1 MEYQNNLN
9 CAEKNYIPKLIHY
22 TWFSGE
28 DFPEDIK
35 ACMDTWKKVLP
46 NYEFMLWDA
55 KKLAEINNTFANEA
69 VRVRKWAFASDFVRM
84 YAVYTYGGIYIDTD
98 IEMYKSFDP
107 FLKHRMFIGREGNE
121 RWDGSGS
128 AKKYFSTFSLLTSHC
143 FGAEPGHPYLKECLD
158 YYNKRHFIRT
168 ENLKYPEDMRYDM
181 MILPIIQ
188 SRVAERWGY
197 DGTREHDHI
206 QKLSE
211 GLVIYPHDYFD
222 MPKYSSMKNV
232 VCIHRQ
238 FGGWR
243 PGSKGNFV
251 PYERTHEMNF
261 SIRRLLTSLLVFIN
275 KTLHLFK
282 LEVKLIPY

>member
-1 MEYQNNLN
+1 M
-9 CAEKNYIPKLIHY
+9 IPKIIHY

-28 DFPEDIK
+28 DFPEEVK

-46 NYEFMLWDA
+46 DYEFILWDA
-55 KKLAEINNTFANEA
+55 KKLSEINNTFANEA
-69 VRVRKWAFASDFVRM
+69 VSVRKWAFASDFVRM
-84 YAVYTYGGIYIDTD
+84 YAVYNHGGIYIDTD

-121 RWDGSGS
+121 RWYGPCSS
-128 AKKYFSTFSLLTSHC
+128 KKFVSTFSLLTSHC

-158 YYNKRHFIRT
+158 YFTKRHFIRT
-168 ENLKYPEDMRYDM
+168 DNEDYPEELRYDM

-188 SRVAERWGY
+188 ARVAERWGY

-206 QKLSE
+206 QELKE

-222 MPKYSSMKNV
+222 MPNYSGMKNV

-243 PGSKGNFV
+243 GINGEPET
-251 PYERTHEMNF
+251 YEKTHVRKF
-261 SIRRLLTSLLVFIN
+261 GIKDLLRSLLVCVN
-275 KTLHLFK
+275 KTLHLLK
-282 LEVKLIPY
+282 LNIKIIPYRNNPLSFEIEGD